1 MFNTYGMD
9 QSKNQSHFM
18 QCIAKWHK
26 KKNVAFL
33 KFFHTF
39 HVHFCLDDRVQ
50 TKNLFLSLLFTSQ
63 SYAVCISVLLFFLVF
78 FFTCV
83 YELLQAT

>member
-63 SYAVCISVLLFFLVF
+63 SYAVCISVLLLFFF